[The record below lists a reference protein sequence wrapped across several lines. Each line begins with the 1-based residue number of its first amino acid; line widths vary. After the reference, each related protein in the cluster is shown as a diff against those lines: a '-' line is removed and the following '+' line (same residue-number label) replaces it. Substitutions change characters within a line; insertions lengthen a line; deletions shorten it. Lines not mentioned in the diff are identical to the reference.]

1 MTKKWIIMLLAVL
14 AVAASVFLLVRD
26 NPGKANSK
34 GYKVPPT
41 VFIHGYKGTYNSF
54 GNMLN
59 RFENNYKWGDKML
72 VYYISPNGHLQV
84 DHMGYNNGEKPVFI
98 QIVLENN
105 RATFK
110 NSAYWLSLALHHMK
124 THYQINNV
132 NLVGHSMGGIVS
144 VKYLEDYQNPKH
156 FPAVNKFTAIG
167 SPFNGIYDKK
177 YFELHH
183 DAASHDLMPGSVALD
198 DLRKNKEAIPGNI
211 KALSIS
217 STGDRVAEVDSVNGL
232 QEIFPASQLE
242 QHVITDVHLGHSML
256 HESKKVDYLVHNF
269 LYGNEEDE

>member
-1 MTKKWIIMLLAVL
+1 MTRKWIVMLLAVL
-14 AVAASVFLLVRD
+14 ALAASVFLLVKD
-26 NPGKANSK
+26 NPGTANTK

-72 VYYISPNGHLQV
+72 VYYISPNGRLQV
-84 DHMGYNNGEKPVFI
+84 DNMGYNGEKPAFV

-124 THYQINNV
+124 THYQIDKV
-132 NLVGHSMGGIVS
+132 YLVGHSMGGIVS
-144 VKYLEDYQNPKH
+144 VKYMEDYQNLKN
-156 FPAVNKFTAIG
+156 FPQVNKFIAIG

-177 YFELHH
+177 YFQLHH
-183 DAASHDLMPGSVALD
+183 DAAAHDLNPGSKALM
-198 DLRKNKEAIPGNI
+198 DLRRNKDDIPDNI
-211 KALSIS
+211 EALSIS
-217 STGDRVAEVDSVNGL
+217 STGDHVAEADSVKGL
-232 QEIFPASQLE
+232 QKIFPAPQL
-242 QHVITDVHLGHSML
+242 QQKVIADEHLGHSML
-256 HESKKVDYLVHNF
+256 HESKRVDFLIHDF
-269 LYGNEEDE
+269 LYGD